1 MYGKTIVIS
10 GFRDKDLEN
19 KLKEVGVKIGSGVNK
34 KTDILLV
41 KNKEEKSGKI
51 LDAEKLNIKIE
62 NIDDFKY

>member
-19 KLKEVGVKIGSGVNK
+19 KLKELGVKIGSGVNK

-41 KNKEEKSGKI
+41 KNKVEKSGKYWMR
-51 LDAEKLNIKIE
+51 KN
-62 NIDDFKY
+62 